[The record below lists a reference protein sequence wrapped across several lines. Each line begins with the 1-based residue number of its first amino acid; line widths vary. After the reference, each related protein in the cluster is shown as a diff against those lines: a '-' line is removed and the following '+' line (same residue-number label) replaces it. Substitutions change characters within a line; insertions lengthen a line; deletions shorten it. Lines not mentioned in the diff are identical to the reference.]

1 MYGSIRIYTGAADL
15 ADALVENEG
24 EVKRILGEIDGFKAY
39 YLIRTADGTASV
51 SVFENE
57 AGAQESNKVAAAWI
71 GENLPDLNVGAPQ
84 VAAGEVLIDA

>member
-1 MYGSIRIYTGAADL
+1 MYGTIRIYTGADDL
-15 ADALVENEG
+15 ADALVENEV

-71 GENLPDLNVGAPQ
+71 AENLPDVNVAAPQ
-84 VAAGEVLIDA
+84 IAAGDVVIDA